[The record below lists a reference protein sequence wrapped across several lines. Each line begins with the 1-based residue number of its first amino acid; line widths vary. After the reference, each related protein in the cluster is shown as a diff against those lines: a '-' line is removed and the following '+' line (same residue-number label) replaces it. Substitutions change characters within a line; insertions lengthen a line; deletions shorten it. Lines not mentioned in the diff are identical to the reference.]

1 MRLDFCVEGV
11 QVTGTRHPSIDS
23 MEGQVYGGI
32 PEDSEE
38 RSAPHLD
45 AFARIWVSP
54 PRPEWPCPFR
64 R

>member
-32 PEDSEE
+32 PEDSEDLGLATS
-38 RSAPHLD
+38 RVAMPIPTVKSHLESK
-45 AFARIWVSP
+45 A
-54 PRPEWPCPFR
+54 
-64 R
+64 